1 MQNSLATAREILL
14 HEVGSGTALQIF
26 HLAVLA
32 GEKTT
37 GQREVTHHADLLFL
51 CQIRQLRFKIIP
63 IMQVVQRLRS
73 EERRVGKECSARWWR
88 DEVRHRTLYRGVV

>member
-63 IMQVVQRLRS
+63 IMQVDRKSTRLNS
-73 EERRVGKECSARWWR
+73 SHVANSYAFFCLKKNKILI
-88 DEVRHRTLYRGVV
+88 LYIH